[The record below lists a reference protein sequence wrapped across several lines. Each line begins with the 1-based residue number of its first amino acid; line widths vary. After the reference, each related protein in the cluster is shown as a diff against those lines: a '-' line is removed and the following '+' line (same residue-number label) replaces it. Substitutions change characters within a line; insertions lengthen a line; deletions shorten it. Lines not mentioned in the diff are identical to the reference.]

1 MKRYLLIIL
10 FFSIHCLAKGQDIE
24 LANEYFKQGEYEK
37 AKDIF
42 QKIAK
47 DKNNI
52 RLIHQNYI
60 QCLFKLKN
68 FDEAE
73 KYLKRQIK
81 SNDLTGIAYRSDY
94 TSLLEMTG
102 KFEEAQK
109 EMETLI
115 DLAARTEGTIYE
127 LQDLLYRNS
136 KTELVIQLLK
146 KGREIAKDE
155 NKFAILM
162 ARAYLYNGQK
172 EPMIE
177 EMLKYG
183 LIEGNQD
190 YVKATF
196 QDNLKTEAEIDML
209 EKALYSKV
217 QKFPTEQYYTDI
229 LIWHLIQQK
238 EFSKAFIQTRALDRR
253 LRQDGQ
259 RVFELAQT
267 ALVNKDFKVAIQMY
281 DYVMKEYP
289 QGQYYTYARRNA
301 LFCKEEVVKTAYP
314 VSVADIR
321 SLIKDYQGL
330 FSDLGRNVKT
340 MEALRNTA
348 QLYAFYLNER
358 DTAITVL
365 ETAIMIAGSD
375 NAFRDKC
382 KLDLGDIYVL
392 KNEPWEATLLY
403 SQVEKS
409 QKEDQL
415 GQEAKLKNAK
425 LHYYNGEFDLSKEVL
440 DILKKATTRE
450 IANDAMQLSLLIQD
464 NIGLDTSEVAMKEY
478 AKVDLLLF
486 QNKNA
491 EAMTALNQ
499 IFEKYKSHSLA
510 DDILLLR
517 ANTNLKIN
525 QPQKALEDLE
535 LLRKNYSFDILADD
549 ALFLEAKIYEESFQ
563 QKDKAMELY
572 REILQKFPGSIY
584 GAEARK
590 RFRNL
595 RGDTIN

>member
-1 MKRYLLIIL
+1 MKRYLLI
-10 FFSIHCLAKGQDIE
+10 FFMFVIHWVANGQDIE

-68 FDEAE
+68 YDEAE

-81 SNDLTGIAYRSDY
+81 SNEATIVYRADY
-94 TSLLEMTG
+94 TTLLEMTA
-102 KFEEAQK
+102 KIDEAQK
-109 EMETLI
+109 E
-115 DLAARTEGTIYE
+115 TEQIIEIASKQEGSIYE
-127 LQDLLYRNS
+127 LQDFFYKNS
-136 KTELVIQLLK
+136 KIEQVVQLLK
-146 KGREIAKDE
+146 KSRLVAKDE
-155 NKFAILM
+155 NKYAIMM

-172 EPMIE
+172 ENMIE

-183 LIEGNQD
+183 LAEGNAE

-217 QKFPTEQYYTDI
+217 QKFPNEQYYNEI
-229 LIWHLIQQK
+229 LIWHLVQQK
-238 EFSKAFIQTRALDRR
+238 EFYKAFIQTRALDRR
-253 LRQDGQ
+253 FKQDGQ
-259 RVFELAQT
+259 KVFELAQT
-267 ALVNKDFKVAIQMY
+267 ALVNKDYRNAIQMY
-281 DYVMKEYP
+281 EYVLKEYP

-301 LFCKEEVVKTAYP
+301 IFCKEEVVKTTYP
-314 VSVADIR
+314 VNLTDIR
-321 SLIKDYQGL
+321 NLIKDYQSM
-330 FSDLGRNVKT
+330 FTDLGRNTKT

-358 DTAITVL
+358 DTAIAVL
-365 ETAIMIAGSD
+365 ETAIQIAGSD
-375 NAFRDKC
+375 NIFRDKC
-382 KLDLGDIYVL
+382 KIDLGDIYVL

-409 QKEDQL
+409 EKEELL

-425 LHYYNGEFDLSKEVL
+425 LHYYNGDFDLAKDVL

-478 AKVDLLLF
+478 ASIDLLLF
-486 QNKNA
+486 QNKNE
-491 EAMTALNQ
+491 EAMAALNTL
-499 IFEKYKSHSLA
+499 FEKFKSHSLA
-510 DDILLLR
+510 DEILWLR

-535 LLRKNYSFDILADD
+535 LLRKNYNFDILADD
-549 ALFLEAKIYEESFQ
+549 ALFLEAKIYEENLE

>member
-10 FFSIHCLAKGQDIE
+10 FFSINWLAKGQDIE

-37 AKDIF
+37 AKNIF
-42 QKIAK
+42 HKIAK

-81 SNDLTGIAYRSDY
+81 NNDLTGIVYRSDY
-94 TSLLEMTG
+94 TYLLEMNG

-109 EMETLI
+109 EMEILI
-115 DLAARTEGTIYE
+115 DLAARSEGTIYE
-127 LQDLLYRNS
+127 LQDMLYRNS

-146 KGREIAKDE
+146 RGREFSKDE

-190 YVKATF
+190 YVKATL
-196 QDNLKTEAEIDML
+196 QDNLKTEPEIDML
-209 EKALYSKV
+209 EKVLYSKV
-217 QKFPTEQYYTDI
+217 QRFPTEQYYVDI
-229 LIWHLIQQK
+229 LIWHLMQQK
-238 EFSKAFIQTRALDRR
+238 EFTKAFIQTRALDRR
-253 LRQDGQ
+253 LKQDGQ

-267 ALVNKDFKVAIQMY
+267 ALVNRDYKSAIQMY
-281 DYVMKEYP
+281 EYVMKEYP
-289 QGQYYTYARRNA
+289 HGLFYTYARRNA
-301 LFCKEEVVKTAYP
+301 LFCKEEVVKTSFP
-314 VSVADIR
+314 VNITDIR
-321 SLIKDYQGL
+321 ALIKDYQGL
-330 FSDLGRNVKT
+330 FSELGRNVKT

-375 NAFRDKC
+375 NAFRDRC

-409 QKEDQL
+409 QKEDYL

-425 LHYYNGEFDLSKEVL
+425 LYYYNGEFDLSKEVL

-486 QNKNA
+486 QNRNS
-491 EAMTALNQ
+491 EAILVLDQ

-510 DDILLLR
+510 DDILWLR

-525 QPQKALEDLE
+525 QPLKALEDLE
-535 LLRKNYSFDILADD
+535 LLRKNYNFDILADD
-549 ALFLEAKIYEESFQ
+549 ALFLEAKIYEENFQ

-572 REILQKFPGSIY
+572 REILQKFSGSIF

>member
-281 DYVMKEYP
+281 EYVMKEYP

-340 MEALRNTA
+340 MDALRNTA

-491 EAMTALNQ
+491 EAMIALNQ

>member
-281 DYVMKEYP
+281 EYVMKEYP

-491 EAMTALNQ
+491 EAMIALNQ

>member
-10 FFSIHCLAKGQDIE
+10 FFSINWLAKGQDIE

-37 AKDIF
+37 AKNIF

-81 SNDLTGIAYRSDY
+81 NNDLTGIVYRSDY
-94 TSLLEMTG
+94 TNLLEMNG
-102 KFEEAQK
+102 KLEEAQK
-109 EMETLI
+109 EMEILI
-115 DLAARTEGTIYE
+115 DLAARSEGTIYE
-127 LQDLLYRNS
+127 LQDMLYRNS

-146 KGREIAKDE
+146 RGREFSKDE

-190 YVKATF
+190 YVKATL
-196 QDNLKTEAEIDML
+196 QDNLKTEPEIDML
-209 EKALYSKV
+209 EKVLYSKV
-217 QKFPTEQYYTDI
+217 QRFPTEQYYVDI
-229 LIWHLIQQK
+229 LIWHLMQQK
-238 EFSKAFIQTRALDRR
+238 EFTKAFIQTRALDRR
-253 LRQDGQ
+253 LKQDGQ
-259 RVFELAQT
+259 RVFEVAQT
-267 ALVNKDFKVAIQMY
+267 ALVNRDYKSAIQMY
-281 DYVMKEYP
+281 EYVMKEYP
-289 QGQYYTYARRNA
+289 HGQFYTYARRNA
-301 LFCKEEVVKTAYP
+301 LFCKEEVVKTSFP
-314 VSVADIR
+314 VNITDIR
-321 SLIKDYQGL
+321 ALIKDYQGL
-330 FSDLGRNVKT
+330 FSELGRNVKT

-375 NAFRDKC
+375 NAFRDRC

-409 QKEDQL
+409 QKEDYL

-425 LHYYNGEFDLSKEVL
+425 LYYYNGEFDLSKEVL

-486 QNKNA
+486 QNRNS
-491 EAMTALNQ
+491 EAILVLDQ

-510 DDILLLR
+510 DDILWLR

-525 QPQKALEDLE
+525 QPLKALEDLE
-535 LLRKNYSFDILADD
+535 LLRKNYNFDILADD
-549 ALFLEAKIYEESFQ
+549 ALFLEAKIYEENFQ

-572 REILQKFPGSIY
+572 LEILQKFSGSIF

>member
-10 FFSIHCLAKGQDIE
+10 FFSINWLAKGQDIE

-37 AKDIF
+37 AKNIF

-81 SNDLTGIAYRSDY
+81 NNDLTAIVYRSDY
-94 TSLLEMTG
+94 TNLLEMNG
-102 KFEEAQK
+102 KLEEAQK
-109 EMETLI
+109 EMEILI
-115 DLAARTEGTIYE
+115 DLAARSEGTIYE
-127 LQDLLYRNS
+127 LQDMLYRNS

-146 KGREIAKDE
+146 KGREITKDE

-183 LIEGNQD
+183 LLEGNQD

-217 QKFPTEQYYTDI
+217 QKFPTEQYYVDI
-229 LIWHLIQQK
+229 LIWHLMQQK
-238 EFSKAFIQTRALDRR
+238 EFTKAFIQTRALDRR
-253 LRQDGQ
+253 LKQDGQ

-267 ALVNKDFKVAIQMY
+267 ALVNRDYKSAIQMY
-281 DYVMKEYP
+281 EYVMKEYP
-289 QGQYYTYARRNA
+289 HGQFYTYARRNA
-301 LFCKEEVVKTAYP
+301 LFCKEEVVKTSFP
-314 VSVADIR
+314 VNITDIR
-321 SLIKDYQGL
+321 ALIKDYQGL
-330 FSDLGRNVKT
+330 FSELGRNVKT

-375 NAFRDKC
+375 NAFRDRC

-409 QKEDQL
+409 QKEDYL

-425 LHYYNGEFDLSKEVL
+425 LYYYNGEFDLSKEVL

-486 QNKNA
+486 QNRNS
-491 EAMTALNQ
+491 EAILVLDQ

-510 DDILLLR
+510 DDILWLR

-525 QPQKALEDLE
+525 QPLKALEDLE
-535 LLRKNYSFDILADD
+535 LLRKNYNFDILADD
-549 ALFLEAKIYEESFQ
+549 ALFLEAKIYEENFQ

-572 REILQKFPGSIY
+572 REILQKFSGSIF

>member
-1 MKRYLLIIL
+1 
-10 FFSIHCLAKGQDIE
+10 
-24 LANEYFKQGEYEK
+24 
-37 AKDIF
+37 
-42 QKIAK
+42 
-47 DKNNI
+47 
-52 RLIHQNYI
+52 
-60 QCLFKLKN
+60 
-68 FDEAE
+68 
-73 KYLKRQIK
+73 
-81 SNDLTGIAYRSDY
+81 
-94 TSLLEMTG
+94 
-102 KFEEAQK
+102 
-109 EMETLI
+109 
-115 DLAARTEGTIYE
+115 
-127 LQDLLYRNS
+127 
-136 KTELVIQLLK
+136 
-146 KGREIAKDE
+146 
-155 NKFAILM
+155 M
-162 ARAYLYNGQK
+162 ARAFLYNGQK

-183 LIEGNQD
+183 LAEGNQE

-196 QDNLKTEAEIDML
+196 QDNLKTEPELDML
-209 EKALYSKV
+209 EKVLYSKV
-217 QKFPTEQYYTDI
+217 QKFPGEQYYTDL
-229 LIWHLIQQK
+229 LIWYLIQQK
-238 EFSKAFIQTRALDRR
+238 EFTKAFVQTKALDRR

-267 ALVNKDFKVAIQMY
+267 TLVNKDYKAAIQMY
-281 DYVMKEYP
+281 EYVMKEYP
-289 QGQYYTYARRNA
+289 QGQYYVYARRNG
-301 LFCKEEVVKTAYP
+301 LFCKEELVKTTYP
-314 VSVADIR
+314 VSNEDIR
-321 SLIKDYQGL
+321 ALIKDYQGL

-365 ETAIMIAGSD
+365 ETAILIAGSD

-382 KLDLGDIYVL
+382 KIDLGDIFIL

-425 LHYYNGEFDLSKEVL
+425 LHYYNGEFDLAKEVL

-478 AKVDLLLF
+478 AKIDLLLF

-491 EAMTALNQ
+491 EALAALDVVY
-499 IFEKYKSHSLA
+499 EKFKSHSLA
-510 DDILLLR
+510 DDILWLR
-517 ANTNLKIN
+517 ANTKLKTN
-525 QPQKALEDLE
+525 QVPAALEDLE
-535 LLRKNYSFDILADD
+535 LIRKNYNFDILADD
-549 ALFLEAKIYEESFQ
+549 ALFLEAKIYEENLN

-572 REILQKFPGSIY
+572 REILQKFTGSIF

>member
-1 MKRYLLIIL
+1 MS
-10 FFSIHCLAKGQDIE
+10 FGQDIE

-37 AKDIF
+37 AKDLF

-60 QCLFKLKN
+60 QCLFKLKS

-81 SNDLTGIAYRSDY
+81 SNDNNGLIFRADY

-102 KFEEAQK
+102 KIEEAEK
-109 EMETLI
+109 ELDLLI
-115 DLAARTEGTIYE
+115 DFAARTEGTIYE
-127 LQDLLYRNS
+127 LQDFLYKNS
-136 KTELVIQLLK
+136 KTEQVVQLLK
-146 KGREIAKDE
+146 KGRETSKDD
-155 NKFAILM
+155 NKYAILL

-172 EPMIE
+172 EPMVE
-177 EMLKYG
+177 EILKYG
-183 LIEGNQD
+183 LLEGNQD
-190 YVKATF
+190 YVKATL
-196 QDNLKTEAEIDML
+196 QDNIKTEAEVDML

-217 QKFPTEQYYTDI
+217 QKFPSEQYYTDL

-238 EFSKAFIQTRALDRR
+238 EFTKAFIQTRALDRR
-253 LRQDGQ
+253 LKQDGQ

-267 ALVNKDFKVAIQMY
+267 TLVNKEFRNAIQMY
-281 DYVMKEYP
+281 EYVMKEYP

-301 LFCKEEVVKTAYP
+301 IFCKEEIVKTTYP
-314 VSVADIR
+314 VNINDIR
-321 SLIKDYQGL
+321 GLIKDYQGL

-415 GQEAKLKNAK
+415 GQEAKLRNAK

-464 NIGLDTSEVAMKEY
+464 NIGLDTSEAAMKEY
-478 AKVDLLLF
+478 ANIDLLLF
-486 QNKNA
+486 QNKNS
-491 EAMTALNQ
+491 EAMIALDI

-510 DDILLLR
+510 DDILWLR
-517 ANTNLKIN
+517 ANTHLKIN
-525 QPQKALEDLE
+525 QAQKALEDLE
-535 LLRKNYSFDILADD
+535 ILRKNYNFDILADD
-549 ALFLEAKIYEESFQ
+549 ALFLEAKIYEENLN

-572 REILQKFPGSIY
+572 REVLQKFPGSIY

>member
-10 FFSIHCLAKGQDIE
+10 FFSIHWLAKGQDIE

-81 SNDLTGIAYRSDY
+81 SNDLTGIVYRSDY

-155 NKFAILM
+155 NKYAILM
-162 ARAYLYNGQK
+162 AKAYLYNGQK

-183 LIEGNQD
+183 LAEGNQD

-238 EFSKAFIQTRALDRR
+238 EFTKAFIQTRALDRR
-253 LRQDGQ
+253 LKQDGQ

-267 ALVNKDFKVAIQMY
+267 ALVNKDYKSAIQMY
-281 DYVMKEYP
+281 EYVMKEYP
-289 QGQYYTYARRNA
+289 QGQYYAYARRNA
-301 LFCKEEVVKTAYP
+301 LFCKEEVVKTTYP
-314 VSVADIR
+314 VSIADIR

-464 NIGLDTSEVAMKEY
+464 NIGLDTSEVAMKDY

-486 QNKNA
+486 QNRNA
-491 EAMTALNQ
+491 EAMAALDQ

-510 DDILLLR
+510 DDILWLR

-525 QPQKALEDLE
+525 KPEKALEDLE
-535 LLRKNYSFDILADD
+535 LLRKNYNFDILADD
-549 ALFLEAKIYEESFQ
+549 ALFLEAKIYEENFQ

-572 REILQKFPGSIY
+572 REILQKFPGSIF

>member
-10 FFSIHCLAKGQDIE
+10 IFSINWLAKGQDIE

-37 AKDIF
+37 AKNIF

-52 RLIHQNYI
+52 RLVHQNYI

-81 SNDLTGIAYRSDY
+81 SNDLTGIVYRSDY
-94 TSLLEMTG
+94 TSLLEMNG

-109 EMETLI
+109 EMEILI

-127 LQDLLYRNS
+127 LQDMLYRNS

-146 KGREIAKDE
+146 RGREFAKDD
-155 NKFAILM
+155 NKFTILM

-196 QDNLKTEAEIDML
+196 QDNLKTELEIDML

-217 QKFPTEQYYTDI
+217 QRFPTEQYYVDI
-229 LIWHLIQQK
+229 LIWHLMQQK
-238 EFSKAFIQTRALDRR
+238 EFTKAFIQTRALDRR
-253 LRQDGQ
+253 LKQDGQ

-267 ALVNKDFKVAIQMY
+267 ALVNRDYKSAIQMY
-281 DYVMKEYP
+281 EYVMKEYP
-289 QGQYYTYARRNA
+289 QGQFYTYARRNA
-301 LFCKEEVVKTAYP
+301 LFCKEEVVKTSFP
-314 VSVADIR
+314 VNINDIR

-375 NAFRDKC
+375 NTFRDRC

-409 QKEDQL
+409 QKEEYL

-478 AKVDLLLF
+478 ANVDLLLF
-486 QNKNA
+486 QNRNS
-491 EAMTALNQ
+491 EAILVLDQ

-510 DDILLLR
+510 DDILWLR

-535 LLRKNYSFDILADD
+535 LLRKNYNFDILADD
-549 ALFLEAKIYEESFQ
+549 ALFLEAKIYEENFQ

-572 REILQKFPGSIY
+572 REILQKFSGSIF

>member
-1 MKRYLLIIL
+1 M
-10 FFSIHCLAKGQDIE
+10 AKGQDIE

-81 SNDLTGIAYRSDY
+81 SNDLTGIVYRSDY

-155 NKFAILM
+155 NKYAILM
-162 ARAYLYNGQK
+162 AKAYLYNGQK

-183 LIEGNQD
+183 LAEGNQD

-238 EFSKAFIQTRALDRR
+238 EFTKAFIQTRALDRR
-253 LRQDGQ
+253 LKQDGQ

-267 ALVNKDFKVAIQMY
+267 ALVNKDYKSAIQMY
-281 DYVMKEYP
+281 EYVMKEYP
-289 QGQYYTYARRNA
+289 QGQYYAYARRNA
-301 LFCKEEVVKTAYP
+301 LFCKEEVVKTTYP
-314 VSVADIR
+314 VSIADIR

-464 NIGLDTSEVAMKEY
+464 NIGLDTSEVAMKDY

-486 QNKNA
+486 QNRNA
-491 EAMTALNQ
+491 EAMAALDQ

-510 DDILLLR
+510 DDILWLR

-525 QPQKALEDLE
+525 KPEKALEDLE
-535 LLRKNYSFDILADD
+535 LLRKNYNFDILADD
-549 ALFLEAKIYEESFQ
+549 ALFLEAKIYEENFQ

-572 REILQKFPGSIY
+572 REILQKFPGSIF

>member
-281 DYVMKEYP
+281 EYVMKEYP

-491 EAMTALNQ
+491 EAMIVLNQ

>member
-10 FFSIHCLAKGQDIE
+10 FFSINWLAKGQDIE

-37 AKDIF
+37 AKNIF

-81 SNDLTGIAYRSDY
+81 NNDLTGIVYRSDY
-94 TSLLEMTG
+94 TNLLEMNG

-109 EMETLI
+109 EMEILI
-115 DLAARTEGTIYE
+115 DLAARSEGTIYE
-127 LQDLLYRNS
+127 LQDMLYKNS

-146 KGREIAKDE
+146 KGREITKDE

-196 QDNLKTEAEIDML
+196 QDNLKTEPEIDML
-209 EKALYSKV
+209 EKVLYSKV
-217 QKFPTEQYYTDI
+217 QRFPTEQYYVDI
-229 LIWHLIQQK
+229 LIWHLMQQK
-238 EFSKAFIQTRALDRR
+238 EFTKAFIQTRALDRR
-253 LRQDGQ
+253 LKQDGQ

-267 ALVNKDFKVAIQMY
+267 ALVNRDYKSAIQMY
-281 DYVMKEYP
+281 EYVMKEYP
-289 QGQYYTYARRNA
+289 HGQFYTYARRNA
-301 LFCKEEVVKTAYP
+301 LFCKEEVVKTSFP
-314 VSVADIR
+314 VNITDIR
-321 SLIKDYQGL
+321 ALIKDYQGL
-330 FSDLGRNVKT
+330 FSELGRNVKT

-375 NAFRDKC
+375 NAFRDRC

-409 QKEDQL
+409 QKEDYL

-425 LHYYNGEFDLSKEVL
+425 LYYYNGEFDLSKEVL
-440 DILKKATTRE
+440 DILKKATSRE

-486 QNKNA
+486 QNRNS
-491 EAMTALNQ
+491 EAILVLDQ

-510 DDILLLR
+510 DDILWLR

-525 QPQKALEDLE
+525 QPLKALEDLE
-535 LLRKNYSFDILADD
+535 LLRKNYNFDILADD
-549 ALFLEAKIYEESFQ
+549 ALFLEAKIYEENFQ

-572 REILQKFPGSIY
+572 REILQKFSGSIF

>member
-10 FFSIHCLAKGQDIE
+10 FFSIHWLAKGQDIE

-47 DKNNI
+47 DKTNI

-81 SNDLTGIAYRSDY
+81 SNDLTGIVFRSDY

-109 EMETLI
+109 EMDILI

-127 LQDLLYRNS
+127 LQDLLYKNS

-146 KGREIAKDE
+146 KGREVAKDE
-155 NKFAILM
+155 SKYAILM

-183 LIEGNQD
+183 LVEGNQD

-209 EKALYSKV
+209 EKALYSRV

-238 EFSKAFIQTRALDRR
+238 EFTKAFVQTRALDRR
-253 LRQDGQ
+253 LKQDGQ

-267 ALVNKDFKVAIQMY
+267 ALVSKDFKSAIQMY
-281 DYVMKEYP
+281 EYVMKEYP
-289 QGQYYTYARRNA
+289 QGQYYAYARRNA
-301 LFCKEEVVKTAYP
+301 LFCKEEVVKTSYP
-314 VSVADIR
+314 VSIADIR

-409 QKEDQL
+409 QKEDFL

-486 QNKNA
+486 QNRNA
-491 EAMTALNQ
+491 EAMAALDQ

-510 DDILLLR
+510 DDILWLR

-535 LLRKNYSFDILADD
+535 LLRKNYNFDILADD
-549 ALFLEAKIYEESFQ
+549 ALFLEAKIYEENFQ
-563 QKDKAMELY
+563 QKEKAMELY
-572 REILQKFPGSIY
+572 REILQKFPGSIF

>member
-10 FFSIHCLAKGQDIE
+10 FFSINWLAKGQDIE

-37 AKDIF
+37 AKNIF

-81 SNDLTGIAYRSDY
+81 NNDLTGIVYRSDY
-94 TSLLEMTG
+94 TNLLEMNG

-109 EMETLI
+109 EMEILI
-115 DLAARTEGTIYE
+115 DLAARSEGTIYE
-127 LQDLLYRNS
+127 LQDMLYKNS

-146 KGREIAKDE
+146 KGREITKDE

-190 YVKATF
+190 YVKATL
-196 QDNLKTEAEIDML
+196 QDNLKTEPEIDML
-209 EKALYSKV
+209 EKVLYSKV
-217 QKFPTEQYYTDI
+217 QRFPTEQYYVDI
-229 LIWHLIQQK
+229 LIWHLMQQK
-238 EFSKAFIQTRALDRR
+238 EFTKAFIQTRALDRR
-253 LRQDGQ
+253 LKQDGQ

-267 ALVNKDFKVAIQMY
+267 ALVNRDYKSAIQMY
-281 DYVMKEYP
+281 EYVMKEYP
-289 QGQYYTYARRNA
+289 HGQFYTYARRNA
-301 LFCKEEVVKTAYP
+301 LFCKEEVVKTSFP
-314 VSVADIR
+314 VNITDIR
-321 SLIKDYQGL
+321 ALIKDYQGL
-330 FSDLGRNVKT
+330 FSELGRNVKT

-375 NAFRDKC
+375 NAFRDRC

-409 QKEDQL
+409 QKEDYL

-425 LHYYNGEFDLSKEVL
+425 LYYYNGEFDLSKEVL
-440 DILKKATTRE
+440 DILKKATSRE

-486 QNKNA
+486 QNRNS
-491 EAMTALNQ
+491 EAILVLDQ

-510 DDILLLR
+510 DDILWLR

-525 QPQKALEDLE
+525 QPLKALEDLE
-535 LLRKNYSFDILADD
+535 LLRKNYNFDILADD
-549 ALFLEAKIYEESFQ
+549 ALFLEAKIYEENFQ

-572 REILQKFPGSIY
+572 REILQKFSGSIF

>member
-1 MKRYLLIIL
+1 MKQYLLIIL
-10 FFSIHCLAKGQDIE
+10 FFSINWLAKGQDID

-37 AKDIF
+37 AKDIYL
-42 QKIAK
+42 KISK

-52 RLIHQNYI
+52 RLIHQNFV

-68 FDEAE
+68 FDEAG

-81 SNDLTGIAYRSDY
+81 SNDLTAIVYRSDY
-94 TSLLEMTG
+94 INLLEITG

-109 EMETLI
+109 EMEILI
-115 DLAARTEGTIYE
+115 ELAARTEGTIYE
-127 LQDLLYRNS
+127 LQEMLYRNS
-136 KTELVIQLLK
+136 KTELVIQLLN
-146 KGREIAKDE
+146 KGREIAKDQ
-155 NKFAILM
+155 NKYAILM

-190 YVKATF
+190 YVKTTF
-196 QDNLKTEAEIDML
+196 QDNLKSEAEIDML

-217 QKFPTEQYYTDI
+217 QKFPTEQYYVDI
-229 LIWHLIQQK
+229 LIWQLIQQK
-238 EFSKAFIQTRALDRR
+238 EFIKAFIQTRALDRR

-267 ALVNKDFKVAIQMY
+267 ALVNRDYKSAIQMY
-281 DYVMKEYP
+281 EYVMKEYP
-289 QGQYYTYARRNA
+289 EGQFYAYARRNA
-301 LFCKEEVVKTAYP
+301 LFCKEEVVKTSFP
-314 VSVADIR
+314 VNITDIR

-330 FSDLGRNVKT
+330 FLDLGRNVKT

-348 QLYAFYLNER
+348 QLYAFYLNEK

-409 QKEDQL
+409 QKEDYL

-425 LHYYNGEFDLSKEVL
+425 LYYYNGEFDLSKKVL

-450 IANDAMQLSLLIQD
+450 IANDAMQLSLFILD
-464 NIGLDTSEVAMKEY
+464 NIGIDTSEVAMKEY

-486 QNKNA
+486 QNRNV
-491 EAMTALNQ
+491 EAMTALDL
-499 IFEKYKSHSLA
+499 IYEKYKTHSLA
-510 DDILLLR
+510 DDILWLR
-517 ANTNLKIN
+517 ANTNLKTN

-535 LLRKNYSFDILADD
+535 LLRKNYNFDILADD

-563 QKDKAMELY
+563 QKEKAMELY

>member
-491 EAMTALNQ
+491 EAMIALNQ

>member
-10 FFSIHCLAKGQDIE
+10 FFSINWLAKGQDIE

-37 AKDIF
+37 AKNIF

-81 SNDLTGIAYRSDY
+81 SNDLTGIVYRSDY
-94 TSLLEMTG
+94 TSLLEMNG

-109 EMETLI
+109 EMEIVI

-127 LQDLLYRNS
+127 LQDILYKNS

-146 KGREIAKDE
+146 RGREFAKDE
-155 NKFAILM
+155 NKFTILM

-196 QDNLKTEAEIDML
+196 QDNLKTEPEIDML
-209 EKALYSKV
+209 EKVLYSKV
-217 QKFPTEQYYTDI
+217 QRFPTEQYYVDI
-229 LIWHLIQQK
+229 LIWHLMQQK
-238 EFSKAFIQTRALDRR
+238 EFTKAFIQTRALDRR
-253 LRQDGQ
+253 LKQDGQ

-267 ALVNKDFKVAIQMY
+267 ALVNRDYKSAIQMY
-281 DYVMKEYP
+281 EYVMKEYP
-289 QGQYYTYARRNA
+289 QGQFYTYARRNA
-301 LFCKEEVVKTAYP
+301 LFCKEEVVKTSFP
-314 VSVADIR
+314 VNISDIR

-375 NAFRDKC
+375 NAFRDRC

-409 QKEDQL
+409 QKEDYL

-425 LHYYNGEFDLSKEVL
+425 LHYYSGEFDLSKEVL

-486 QNKNA
+486 QNRNS
-491 EAMTALNQ
+491 EAILVLDQ

-510 DDILLLR
+510 DDILWLR

-535 LLRKNYSFDILADD
+535 LLRKNYNFDILADD
-549 ALFLEAKIYEESFQ
+549 ALFLEAIIYEENFQ

-572 REILQKFPGSIY
+572 REILQKFSGSIF

>member
-10 FFSIHCLAKGQDIE
+10 FFGIQIMAKGQDIE

-81 SNDLTGIAYRSDY
+81 SNDLTGVVYRSDY

-109 EMETLI
+109 EMEALL
-115 DLAARTEGTIYE
+115 DLAARSEGTIYE

-146 KGREIAKDE
+146 KGREAAKDE
-155 NKFAILM
+155 NKYAILM
-162 ARAYLYNGQK
+162 ARAFLYNGQK

-183 LIEGNQD
+183 LLEGNQD

-196 QDNLKTEAEIDML
+196 QDNLKTDSEIDML

-238 EFSKAFIQTRALDRR
+238 EFTKAFIQTRALDRR

-267 ALVNKDFKVAIQMY
+267 ALVNKDYKSAILMY
-281 DYVMKEYP
+281 EYVMKEYP
-289 QGQYYTYARRNA
+289 QGQYYAYARRNA
-301 LFCKEEVVKTAYP
+301 LFCKEEVVKTTYP
-314 VSVADIR
+314 VSIADIR

-409 QKEDQL
+409 QKEDFL

-486 QNKNA
+486 QNRNS
-491 EAMTALNQ
+491 EAMAALDQ

-510 DDILLLR
+510 DDILWLR

-525 QPQKALEDLE
+525 KPEKALEDLE
-535 LLRKNYSFDILADD
+535 LLRKNYNFDILADD
-549 ALFLEAKIYEESFQ
+549 ALFLQAKIYEENFQ
-563 QKDKAMELY
+563 QKEKAMELY
-572 REILQKFPGSIY
+572 REILQKFPGSIF

>member
-73 KYLKRQIK
+73 RYLKRQIK

-281 DYVMKEYP
+281 EYVMKEYP

-491 EAMTALNQ
+491 EAMIALNQ

>member
-1 MKRYLLIIL
+1 MKRYLLI
-10 FFSIHCLAKGQDIE
+10 FFMFVIHWVANGQDIE

-52 RLIHQNYI
+52 KLIHQNYI

-68 FDEAE
+68 YDEAE

-81 SNDLTGIAYRSDY
+81 GNDATIVYRADY
-94 TSLLEMTG
+94 TTLLEMTG
-102 KFEEAQK
+102 KIEEAQK
-109 EMETLI
+109 ETEQLI
-115 DLAARTEGTIYE
+115 EIASKQDGTIYE
-127 LQDLLYRNS
+127 LQDFFYKNS
-136 KTELVIQLLK
+136 KIEQVVQLLK
-146 KGREIAKDE
+146 KSRLNAKDD
-155 NKFAILM
+155 NKYAILM

-172 EPMIE
+172 ENMIE

-183 LIEGNQD
+183 LSEGNAE

-209 EKALYSKV
+209 EKALYSRV
-217 QKFPTEQYYTDI
+217 QKFPNEQYYNEI
-229 LIWHLIQQK
+229 LIWHLVQQK
-238 EFSKAFIQTRALDRR
+238 EFYKAFIQTRALDRR
-253 LRQDGQ
+253 FKQDGQ
-259 RVFELAQT
+259 KVFELAQT
-267 ALVNKDFKVAIQMY
+267 ALVNKDYRNAIQMY
-281 DYVMKEYP
+281 EYVLKEYP

-301 LFCKEEVVKTAYP
+301 IFCKEEVVKTTYP
-314 VSVADIR
+314 VNLTDIR
-321 SLIKDYQGL
+321 NLIKDYQSM
-330 FSDLGRNVKT
+330 FTDLGRNIKT

-358 DTAITVL
+358 DTAIAVL
-365 ETAIMIAGSD
+365 ETAIQIAGSD
-375 NAFRDKC
+375 NVFRDKC
-382 KLDLGDIYVL
+382 KIDLGDIYVL

-409 QKEDQL
+409 QKEEL
-415 GQEAKLKNAK
+415 IGQEAKLKNAK
-425 LHYYNGEFDLSKEVL
+425 LHYYNGDFDLAKDVL

-478 AKVDLLLF
+478 ASVDLLLF
-486 QNKNA
+486 QNKNE
-491 EAMTALNQ
+491 EAMTALNTM
-499 IFEKYKSHSLA
+499 FEKYKSHSLA
-510 DDILLLR
+510 DEILWLR
-517 ANTNLKIN
+517 ANTNLKTN
-525 QPQKALEDLE
+525 QPQKALDDLE
-535 LLRKNYSFDILADD
+535 LLRKNYNYDILADD
-549 ALFLEAKIYEESFQ
+549 ALFLEAKIYEENFE

>member
-1 MKRYLLIIL
+1 
-10 FFSIHCLAKGQDIE
+10 LAKGQDIE

-37 AKDIF
+37 AKNIF

-81 SNDLTGIAYRSDY
+81 NNDLTAIVYRSDY
-94 TSLLEMTG
+94 TNLLEMNG
-102 KFEEAQK
+102 KLEEAQK
-109 EMETLI
+109 EMEILI
-115 DLAARTEGTIYE
+115 DLAARSEGTIYE
-127 LQDLLYRNS
+127 LQDMLYRNS

-146 KGREIAKDE
+146 KGREITKDE

-183 LIEGNQD
+183 LLEGNQD

-217 QKFPTEQYYTDI
+217 QKFPTEQYYVDI
-229 LIWHLIQQK
+229 LIWHLMQQK
-238 EFSKAFIQTRALDRR
+238 EFTKAFIQTRALDRR
-253 LRQDGQ
+253 LKQDGQ

-267 ALVNKDFKVAIQMY
+267 ALVNRDYKSAIQMY
-281 DYVMKEYP
+281 EYVMKEYP
-289 QGQYYTYARRNA
+289 HGQFYTYARRNA
-301 LFCKEEVVKTAYP
+301 LFCKEEVVKTSFP
-314 VSVADIR
+314 VNITDIR
-321 SLIKDYQGL
+321 ALIKDYQGL
-330 FSDLGRNVKT
+330 FSELGRNVKT

-375 NAFRDKC
+375 NAFRDRC

-409 QKEDQL
+409 QKEDYL

-425 LHYYNGEFDLSKEVL
+425 LYYYNGEFDLSKEVL

-486 QNKNA
+486 QNRNS
-491 EAMTALNQ
+491 EAILVLDQ

-510 DDILLLR
+510 DDILWLR

-525 QPQKALEDLE
+525 QPLKALEDLE
-535 LLRKNYSFDILADD
+535 LLRKNYNFDILADD
-549 ALFLEAKIYEESFQ
+549 ALFLEAKIYEENFQ

-572 REILQKFPGSIY
+572 REILQKFSGSIF

>member
-10 FFSIHCLAKGQDIE
+10 FFSINWLAKGQDIE

-68 FDEAE
+68 FDEAG

-94 TSLLEMTG
+94 INLLEITG
-102 KFEEAQK
+102 KFEEAQEEIK
-109 EMETLI
+109 ILI
-115 DLAARTEGTIYE
+115 DLAALTEGTIYE
-127 LQDLLYRNS
+127 LQDMLYRNS

-146 KGREIAKDE
+146 KGREITKDE

-217 QKFPTEQYYTDI
+217 QKFPTEQYYVDI
-229 LIWHLIQQK
+229 LIWQLIQQK
-238 EFSKAFIQTRALDRR
+238 EFIKAFIQTRALDRR
-253 LRQDGQ
+253 LKQDGQ

-267 ALVNKDFKVAIQMY
+267 ALINRDYKSAIQMY
-281 DYVMKEYP
+281 EYVMKEYP
-289 QGQYYTYARRNA
+289 QGQFYAYARRNA
-301 LFCKEEVVKTAYP
+301 LFCKEEVVKTSFP
-314 VSVADIR
+314 VNISDIR

-409 QKEDQL
+409 QKEDYL

-450 IANDAMQLSLLIQD
+450 IANDAMQLSLLILD
-464 NIGLDTSEVAMKEY
+464 NIGLDTTEVAMKEY
-478 AKVDLLLF
+478 AKIDLLLF
-486 QNKNA
+486 QNRNS
-491 EAMTALNQ
+491 EAMSALDQ

-510 DDILLLR
+510 DDILWLR

-535 LLRKNYSFDILADD
+535 LLRKNYNFDILADD
-549 ALFLEAKIYEESFQ
+549 ALFLEAKIYEENFQ

-572 REILQKFPGSIY
+572 REILQKFPGSIF

>member
-1 MKRYLLIIL
+1 MKRYLIL
-10 FFSIHCLAKGQDIE
+10 FVILMLGTIAHSQDIE

-42 QKIAK
+42 QKIVK
-47 DKNNI
+47 DKKSNAT
-52 RLIHQNYI
+52 LVHQNYL
-60 QCLFKLKN
+60 QCLIKLN
-68 FDEAE
+68 DFDEAE
-73 KYLKRQIK
+73 KFLKRQIK
-81 SNDLTGIAYRSDY
+81 SNEAIITYRADY
-94 TSLLEMTG
+94 ANLLEMTG
-102 KFEEAQK
+102 RIDESQK
-109 EMETLI
+109 EMNQLI
-115 DLAARTEGTIYE
+115 DIAAKSEGTIYE
-127 LQDLLYRNS
+127 LQDFLYKNA
-136 KTELVIQLLK
+136 KTEQVIQLLK
-146 KGREIAKDE
+146 KSRELFRDE
-155 NKFAILM
+155 NKFALFL
-162 ARAYLYNGQK
+162 ARAFLYNGQK

-183 LIEGNQD
+183 LTEGNQD

-196 QDNLKTEAEIDML
+196 QDNLKTEAELDML

-217 QKFPTEQYYTDI
+217 QKFPNEQYYIDI

-238 EFSKAFIQTRALDRR
+238 EFYKAFIQTRALDRR
-253 LRQDGQ
+253 LKQDGQ
-259 RVFELAQT
+259 KVFELAQT
-267 ALVNKDFKVAIQMY
+267 TLVNKDFRNAIQMY
-281 DYVMKEYP
+281 EYVMKEYP
-289 QGQYYTYARRNA
+289 QGQYYPYARRNA
-301 LFCKEEVVKTAYP
+301 IFCKEEVVKNTYP
-314 VSVADIR
+314 VNLTDIR
-321 SLIKDYQGL
+321 ALIKDYQGL
-330 FSDLGRNVKT
+330 FKDLGQNLKT

-358 DTAITVL
+358 DTAITIL
-365 ETAIMIAGSD
+365 ETAIKIANSD
-375 NAFRDKC
+375 NNFRDKC

-392 KNEPWEATLLY
+392 KNEPWEATLVY

-409 QKEDQL
+409 QKEEQL

-425 LHYYNGEFDLSKEVL
+425 LHYYNGEFDLSKDIL

-478 AKVDLLLF
+478 AAIDLLLF

-491 EAMTALNQ
+491 EAITALDKA
-499 IFEKYKSHSLA
+499 FEKYKSHSLA
-510 DDILLLR
+510 DDIVWLR
-517 ANTNLKIN
+517 ANTNMKIN
-525 QPQKALEDLE
+525 EPNKALNDLE
-535 LLRKNYSFDILADD
+535 LLRKNYNFDILADD
-549 ALFLEAKIYEESFQ
+549 ALFLEAKIYDEKLG

>member
-1 MKRYLLIIL
+1 M
-10 FFSIHCLAKGQDIE
+10 FVIHWVANGQDIE

-52 RLIHQNYI
+52 KLIHQNYI

-68 FDEAE
+68 YDEAE

-81 SNDLTGIAYRSDY
+81 GNFATIVYRADY
-94 TSLLEMTG
+94 TTLLEMTG
-102 KFEEAQK
+102 KIEEAQK
-109 EMETLI
+109 ETDQLI
-115 DLAARTEGTIYE
+115 EIASKQDGTIYE
-127 LQDLLYRNS
+127 LLDFFYKNS
-136 KTELVIQLLK
+136 KIEQVVQLLK
-146 KGREIAKDE
+146 KSRLNAKDD
-155 NKFAILM
+155 NKYAILM

-172 EPMIE
+172 ENMIE

-183 LIEGNQD
+183 LTEGNAE

-209 EKALYSKV
+209 EKALYSRV
-217 QKFPTEQYYTDI
+217 QKFPNEQYNNEI
-229 LIWHLIQQK
+229 LIWHLVQQK
-238 EFSKAFIQTRALDRR
+238 EFYKAFIQTRALDRR
-253 LRQDGQ
+253 FKQDGQ
-259 RVFELAQT
+259 KVFELAQT
-267 ALVNKDFKVAIQMY
+267 ALVNKDYRNAIQMY
-281 DYVMKEYP
+281 EYVLKEYP

-301 LFCKEEVVKTAYP
+301 IFCKEEVVKTTYP
-314 VSVADIR
+314 VNLADIR
-321 SLIKDYQGL
+321 NLIKDYQSM
-330 FSDLGRNVKT
+330 FTDLGRNTKT

-365 ETAIMIAGSD
+365 ETAIQIAGSD
-375 NAFRDKC
+375 NVFRDKC
-382 KLDLGDIYVL
+382 KIDLGDIYVL

-409 QKEDQL
+409 QKEEL
-415 GQEAKLKNAK
+415 IGQEAKLKNAK
-425 LHYYNGEFDLSKEVL
+425 LHYYNGDFDLAKDVL

-478 AKVDLLLF
+478 ASVDLLLF
-486 QNKNA
+486 QNKNE
-491 EAMTALNQ
+491 EAMTALNTM
-499 IFEKYKSHSLA
+499 FEKYKSHSLA
-510 DDILLLR
+510 DEILWLR
-517 ANTNLKIN
+517 ANTNLKTN
-525 QPQKALEDLE
+525 QPQKALDDLE
-535 LLRKNYSFDILADD
+535 LLRKNYNYDILADD
-549 ALFLEAKIYEESFQ
+549 ALFLEAKIYEENFE

>member
-1 MKRYLLIIL
+1 MKRYLLIIM
-10 FFSIHCLAKGQDIE
+10 FFSINWMAKGQDIE

-37 AKDIF
+37 AKEIF

-47 DKNNI
+47 DKKYI
-52 RLIHQNYI
+52 QLIHKNYI

-68 FDEAE
+68 FDEAQ

-81 SNDLTGIAYRSDY
+81 SNDLTGIAYRADY
-94 TSLLEMTG
+94 TNLLEMNG
-102 KFEEAQK
+102 KFEEAQQ
-109 EMETLI
+109 EMATLI
-115 DLAARTEGTIYE
+115 DLAAKTEGTTYE
-127 LQDLLYRNS
+127 LQDLLYKNT

-155 NKFAILM
+155 NKFAVLM

-183 LIEGNQD
+183 LTEGNQD
-190 YVKATF
+190 YVKASF
-196 QDNLKTEAEIDML
+196 QDNLKTESEIDLL
-209 EKALYSKV
+209 EKVLYNKV
-217 QKFPTEQYYTDI
+217 QKFPNEQYYVDI
-229 LIWHLIQQK
+229 LIWHLMQQK
-238 EFSKAFIQTRALDRR
+238 EFMKAFIQTRALDRR
-253 LRQDGQ
+253 LKQDGQ
-259 RVFELAQT
+259 KVFELAQT
-267 ALVNKDFKVAIQMY
+267 TLVNRDYKSAIQMY
-281 DYVMKEYP
+281 EYVMKEYP
-289 QGQYYTYARRNA
+289 QGQYYAYARRNI
-301 LFCKEEVVKTAYP
+301 LFCKEEIVKTSFP
-314 VSVADIR
+314 VNITDIR

-348 QLYAFYLNER
+348 QLYAFYLNEK

-365 ETAIMIAGSD
+365 ETAIMIAGAD
-375 NAFRDKC
+375 NTFRDKC
-382 KLDLGDIYVL
+382 KLDLGDIYIL

-409 QKEDQL
+409 QKEDYL

-450 IANDAMQLSLLIQD
+450 IANDAMQLSLLIID
-464 NIGLDTSEVAMKEY
+464 NIGLDTSEFAMKEY
-478 AKVDLLLF
+478 AQIDLLLF
-486 QNKNA
+486 QNRNS
-491 EAMTALNQ
+491 EALVALNQ
-499 IFEKYKSHSLA
+499 VFEKYKSHSLA
-510 DDILLLR
+510 DDILWLR

-535 LLRKNYSFDILADD
+535 LLRKNYNFDILADD
-549 ALFLEAKIYEESFQ
+549 ALFLEAKIYEENLQ

-572 REILQKFPGSIY
+572 REILQKFPGSIF

>member
-1 MKRYLLIIL
+1 MKRNVLIIL
-10 FFSIHCLAKGQDIE
+10 FLLISGILKAQDIE

-47 DKNNI
+47 DRNNV
-52 RLIHQNYI
+52 RLIHANYI

-68 FDEAE
+68 YDEAE
-73 KYLKRQIK
+73 KYLRRQIK
-81 SNDLTGIAYRSDY
+81 NNDITGITFRADY
-94 TSLLEMTG
+94 TALLEMTG
-102 KFEEAQK
+102 KFVEAQK
-109 EMETLI
+109 EMEALI
-115 DLAARTEGTIYE
+115 DLAARNEGTIYE
-127 LQDLLYRNS
+127 LQDFLYKNS
-136 KTELVIQLLK
+136 KTDLVIQLLK
-146 KGREIAKDE
+146 RGREQARDE
-155 NKFAILM
+155 NKFSILM

-172 EPMIE
+172 EQMIE

-183 LIEGNQD
+183 LVEGNAD

-196 QDNLKTEAEIDML
+196 QDNLKTDAEIEML

-217 QKFPTEQYYTDI
+217 QRFPTEQYYTDL
-229 LIWHLIQQK
+229 LIWHLVQQK

-259 RVFELAQT
+259 SVFELAQT
-267 ALVNKDFKVAIQMY
+267 ALVNKDFKSAIQMY

-289 QGQYYTYARRNA
+289 QGQYYIYARRNA
-301 LFCKEEVVKTAYP
+301 LFCKEEVVKTTYP
-314 VSVADIR
+314 VNITDIR
-321 SLIKDYQGL
+321 ALIKDYQSL
-330 FSDLGRNVKT
+330 FSDLGRNIKT
-340 MEALRNTA
+340 MEALRNAA
-348 QLYAFYLNER
+348 QLYAFYLNEK

-365 ETAIMIAGSD
+365 ETAIKIAGSD
-375 NAFRDKC
+375 NAFRDRC
-382 KLDLGDIYVL
+382 KLDLGDIYIL

-415 GQEAKLKNAK
+415 GQEAKLRNAK
-425 LHYYNGEFDLSKEVL
+425 LHYYSGEFDLAKEIL

-464 NIGLDTSEVAMKEY
+464 NIGLDTSEVAMQEY

-486 QNKNA
+486 QNRND
-491 EAMTALNQ
+491 EAMRALDS

-510 DDILLLR
+510 DDILWLK
-517 ANTNLKIN
+517 ANTHLKVN
-525 QPQKALEDLE
+525 EPQKALEDLE
-535 LLRKNYSFDILADD
+535 LLRKNYNFDILADD
-549 ALFLEAKIYEESFQ
+549 AIFLEAKIYEEYFG

>member
-73 KYLKRQIK
+73 RYLKRQIK

-238 EFSKAFIQTRALDRR
+238 EFFKAFIQTRALDRR

-281 DYVMKEYP
+281 EYVMKEYP

-314 VSVADIR
+314 VSVADIH

-491 EAMTALNQ
+491 EAMIALNQ